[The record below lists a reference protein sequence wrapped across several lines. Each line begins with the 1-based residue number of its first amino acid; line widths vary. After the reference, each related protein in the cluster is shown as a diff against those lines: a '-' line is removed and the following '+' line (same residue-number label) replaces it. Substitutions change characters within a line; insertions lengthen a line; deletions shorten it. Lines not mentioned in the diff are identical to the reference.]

1 MTDTYLSLRI
11 HQSKNTEPPLLDK
24 LWGHGSKFL
33 IRHCSLGSPR
43 ESSTKGG
50 ESARGKHSK
59 FQAEL
64 TLSYDV
70 HLSNLFCNNAQL
82 PVFLSQ

>member
-1 MTDTYLSLRI
+1 MTDTYMSLRI
-11 HQSKNTEPPLLDK
+11 HQNKNTEPLLLDK

-33 IRHCSLGSPR
+33 IHQCSLGSTQ

-50 ESARGKHSK
+50 ESARGKYSK

-64 TLSYDV
+64 TLSYDA
-70 HLSNLFCNNAQL
+70 HLSKSLLQ
-82 PVFLSQ
+82 